1 MIQDLSLA
9 NFKSIKNRRDF
20 GLKPFTFIYGPN
32 SAGKSTIIQAIR
44 LLQQSSLDRVP
55 FRNERMN
62 LGNFRNALSGQG
74 EGIGEANSISIGYGH
89 VENIDPSAK
98 SAVSRVFDAAD
109 SRSQIR
115 IEFQIKENKRVT
127 SDGSGKFSKC
137 LVEFP
142 GCNRKLTFS
151 MSEKALKSGSSASMN
166 RWLLTDMEGFPDEVN
181 NALTGN
187 TYATLNKDE
196 LSGAI
201 PIMFRQDN
209 LSIHGHLGV
218 DLEYGKK
225 LIMQCRRSIEEISDV
240 LHVPPVRKLP
250 DEVFRLS
257 DKRVADYENSVYSIL
272 AERPEAIDNVN
283 EFLSRLDVN
292 YTIEFLKPELIGNS
306 HRLDGIGTFSVKSK
320 NSGVSVGFQD
330 VGYGLSQ
337 LVPVLASA
345 FSGGRIVA
353 IEQPELHLHPRLQGG
368 IADVLIAAHKLYGSQ
383 FIVES
388 HSEGLM
394 LRIQRRIREGAID
407 PVDVGVL
414 YVHPEAS
421 GFSSIYEIGLE
432 EDGFFDSEWPQG
444 FFEDRFSDIF

>member
-1 MIQDLSLA
+1 MIKSISLA
-9 NFKSIKNRRDF
+9 NFKSIKNRCDF
-20 GLKPFTFIYGPN
+20 ELKPFTFIYGPN
-32 SAGKSTIIQAIR
+32 SAGKSTVLQSLR
-44 LLQQSSLDRVP
+44 LLQQSNLERVP

-62 LGNFRNALSGQG
+62 LGNFRNVLSGQG
-74 EGIGEANSISIGYGH
+74 KNSGDAGAITIGYGH
-89 VENIDPSAK
+89 VENIDPSVK
-98 SAVSRVFDAAD
+98 SAGIRNHELANSN
-109 SRSQIR
+109 SQIN
-115 IEFQIKENKRVT
+115 IEFQIKENKKLT

-142 GCNRKLTFS
+142 GCSRKLTFS
-151 MSEKALKSGSSASMN
+151 MSEKALKTSSSTSMN
-166 RWLLTDMEGFPDEVN
+166 KWTLTDMEGFSEDVN

-187 TYATLNKDE
+187 AYATLNKDE

-201 PIMFRQDN
+201 PIMYRQDS
-209 LSIHGHLGV
+209 LSIHKHFGIDHE
-218 DLEYGKK
+218 DAKR
-225 LIMQCRRSIEEISDV
+225 LILQCRKSIEEVSNL

-257 DKRVADYENSVYSIL
+257 DKRVADFENSVYSIL
-272 AERPEAIDNVN
+272 ADRPESIANVN
-283 EFLSRLDVN
+283 EFLGRLDVN
-292 YTIEFLKPELIGNS
+292 YAIEFIKPELIGNS

-320 NSGVSVGFQD
+320 GSNVSVGFQD

-368 IADVLIAAHKLYGSQ
+368 IADVLIASRKMYGSQ

-394 LRIQRRIREGAID
+394 LRMQRRVREGIID
-407 PVDVGVL
+407 PDDVGVL
-414 YVHPEAS
+414 YVQPEDS
-421 GFSSIYEIGLE
+421 GFSSIIEIGLE
-432 EDGFFDSEWPQG
+432 SDGFFDREWPQG

>member
-1 MIQDLSLA
+1 M
-9 NFKSIKNRRDF
+9 
-20 GLKPFTFIYGPN
+20 
-32 SAGKSTIIQAIR
+32 
-44 LLQQSSLDRVP
+44 
-55 FRNERMN
+55 
-62 LGNFRNALSGQG
+62 
-74 EGIGEANSISIGYGH
+74 
-89 VENIDPSAK
+89 
-98 SAVSRVFDAAD
+98 
-109 SRSQIR
+109 
-115 IEFQIKENKRVT
+115 
-127 SDGSGKFSKC
+127 
-137 LVEFP
+137 
-142 GCNRKLTFS
+142 
-151 MSEKALKSGSSASMN
+151 
-166 RWLLTDMEGFPDEVN
+166 
-181 NALTGN
+181 
-187 TYATLNKDE
+187 
-196 LSGAI
+196 
-201 PIMFRQDN
+201 
-209 LSIHGHLGV
+209 
-218 DLEYGKK
+218 
-225 LIMQCRRSIEEISDV
+225 

-292 YTIEFLKPELIGNS
+292 YAIEFLKPDLIGNS
-306 HRLDGIGTFSVKSK
+306 HRLDGIGTFSIKSK
-320 NSGVSVGFQD
+320 GSSVSVGFQD

-407 PVDVGVL
+407 PTDVGVL
-414 YVHPEAS
+414 YVHPEDS
-421 GFSSIYEIGLE
+421 GFSSIFEIGLE
-432 EDGFFDSEWPQG
+432 DDGFFDREWPQG

>member
-1 MIQDLSLA
+1 MIKSLSLA
-9 NFKSIKNRRDF
+9 NFKSIKNRCDF

-32 SAGKSTIIQAIR
+32 SAGKSTIVQSIR

-62 LGNFRNALSGQG
+62 LGNFRNVLSGQG
-74 EGIGEANSISIGYGH
+74 ADSGDAGVISIGYGH
-89 VENIDPSAK
+89 VENVDPSAK
-98 SAVSRVFDAAD
+98 TAVNKIYDAAEFG
-109 SRSQIR
+109 SQIK
-115 IEFQIKENKRVT
+115 IEFQIKENKKVT

-142 GCNRKLTFS
+142 ECNRKLTFS
-151 MSEKALKSGSSASMN
+151 MSEKAMKTGSNAAMAK
-166 RWLLTDMEGFPDEVN
+166 WMLTDMEGFPEDVN

-196 LSGAI
+196 LSGSI
-201 PIMFRQDN
+201 PIMFRQDD
-209 LSIHGHLGV
+209 LSIHGQLGV

-225 LIMQCRRSIEEISDV
+225 LIIQCRRSIEEISHV

-272 AERPEAIDNVN
+272 AERPAAIDNVN

-292 YTIEFLKPELIGNS
+292 YAIEFLKPDLIGNS
-306 HRLDGIGTFSVKSK
+306 HRLDGIGTFSIKSK
-320 NSGVSVGFQD
+320 GSSVSVGFQD

-407 PVDVGVL
+407 PADVGVL
-414 YVHPEAS
+414 YVHPEDS
-421 GFSSIYEIGLE
+421 GFSSIFEIGFE
-432 EDGFFDSEWPQG
+432 DDGFFDREWPQG

>member
-1 MIQDLSLA
+1 MIQGLSLA
-9 NFKSIKNRRDF
+9 NFKSIKNRCDF
-20 GLKPFTFIYGPN
+20 ALKPFTFIYGPN
-32 SAGKSTIIQAIR
+32 SAGKSTIVQSIR

-62 LGNFRNALSGQG
+62 LGNFRNVLSGQG
-74 EGIGEANSISIGYGH
+74 DGAGDAGSITIGYGH
-89 VENIDPSAK
+89 VENIDPSIN
-98 SAVSRVFDAAD
+98 SGVNRVPDAAGP
-109 SRSQIR
+109 SSQIR
-115 IEFQIKENKRVT
+115 IEFQIKENKKVT

-142 GCNRKLTFS
+142 SCNRKLTFS
-151 MSEKALKSGSSASMN
+151 MSEKALRTTADASMTK
-166 RWLLTDMEGFPDEVN
+166 WMLTEMEGFPDGIN
-181 NALTGN
+181 NSLTGN
-187 TYATLNKDE
+187 AYATLNKDE

-201 PIMFRQDN
+201 PIMYRQDN
-209 LSIHGHLGV
+209 LSIHSQLGV
-218 DLEYGKK
+218 DLEIGKK
-225 LIMQCRRSIEEISDV
+225 LIVQCRRSVEEISNV

-257 DKRVADYENSVYSIL
+257 DKRIADYENSVYSIL

-283 EFLSRLDVN
+283 EFLSRLDIN
-292 YTIEFLKPELIGNS
+292 YAIEFLKPELIGNS
-306 HRLDGIGTFSVKSK
+306 HRLAGIGTFSVKSK
-320 NSGVSVGFQD
+320 NSSVSVGFQD

-368 IADVLIAAHKLYGSQ
+368 IADVLIAAHKLYRTQ

-394 LRIQRRIREGAID
+394 LRIQRRIREGVINPA
-407 PVDVGVL
+407 DVGVL
-414 YVHPEAS
+414 YVHPEVS
-421 GFSSIYEIGLE
+421 GFSTIFEIGLDD
-432 EDGFFDSEWPQG
+432 DGFFDREWPQG

>member
-1 MIQDLSLA
+1 MINSISLA
-9 NFKSIKNRRDF
+9 NFKSIRNRCDF
-20 GLKPFTFIYGPN
+20 GLKPYTFIYGPN
-32 SAGKSTIIQAIR
+32 SAGKSTVIQAIR

-55 FRNERMN
+55 FRNENMN
-62 LGNFRNALSGQG
+62 LGNFRNVLSGQG
-74 EGIGEANSISIGYGH
+74 AETGDAGSISIGFGH
-89 VENIDPSAK
+89 VENVDPSVK
-98 SAVSRVFDAAD
+98 SAGNRTSYSAD
-109 SRSQIR
+109 SNSQVN
-115 IEFQIKENKRVT
+115 IEFQIKENKKLT

-137 LVEFP
+137 IVEFP
-142 GCNRKLTFS
+142 ECSRKLMFS
-151 MSEKALKSGSSASMN
+151 MSEKALKTASNASVNKWM
-166 RWLLTDMEGFPDEVN
+166 LTGMEGFPEDVN
-181 NALTGN
+181 NSLTGN
-187 TYATLNKDE
+187 AYATLNKDE
-196 LSGAI
+196 LSGVI
-201 PIMFRQDN
+201 PIMYRQDD
-209 LSIHGHLGV
+209 LSIHSQLGV

-225 LIMQCRRSIEEISDV
+225 LILQCRRSVEEIRGL

-257 DKRVADYENSVYSIL
+257 DKRVADFENSVYSIL
-272 AERPEAIDNVN
+272 AERPEAIANVN

-292 YTIEFLKPELIGNS
+292 YVIDFLKPELIGNS
-306 HRLDGIGTFSVKSK
+306 HRLDGIGTFSIKGK
-320 NSGVSVGFQD
+320 NSSVSVGFQD

-394 LRIQRRIREGAID
+394 LRIQRRIREGVID
-407 PVDVGVL
+407 PADVGVL
-414 YVHPEAS
+414 YVHPEDS
-421 GFSSIYEIGLE
+421 GFSSIFEICLGD
-432 EDGFFDSEWPQG
+432 DGFFDREWPQG